1 MASLALSVP
10 DLVVLVAYLV
20 GIAILGSYFRR
31 SSRTARE
38 YMTAAGDLPGW
49 AIGLSI
55 FGTYLSSNTFLGVPG
70 KAYGGDWN
78 AFVFSLSIP
87 VSAWLAVRF
96 FVPFYRRRGEVSA
109 YTHLEQRFG
118 AWARTY
124 AVVCSLGTQL
134 TRMGTILCG
143 TALGVQALTGWSL
156 QTLIIVNGAVVT
168 IYTLLGGIRAVVW
181 TDVVESVILIGGAI
195 ILLVAVL
202 AEMPGGPSQAVTI
215 AVEHG
220 KFGLGGFSLDMRM
233 STFWV
238 VLLYGLFTNLNNVGI
253 DQNYVQRYVIAD
265 SDRAAAR
272 SGSSRS
278 RVPASGDPGWAA

>member
-124 AVVCSLGTQL
+124 AVVCYLGTQL
-134 TRMGTILCG
+134 ARMGTIL
-143 TALGVQALTGWSL
+143 
-156 QTLIIVNGAVVT
+156 
-168 IYTLLGGIRAVVW
+168 
-181 TDVVESVILIGGAI
+181 
-195 ILLVAVL
+195 
-202 AEMPGGPSQAVTI
+202 
-215 AVEHG
+215 
-220 KFGLGGFSLDMRM
+220 
-233 STFWV
+233 
-238 VLLYGLFTNLNNVGI
+238 
-253 DQNYVQRYVIAD
+253 
-265 SDRAAAR
+265 
-272 SGSSRS
+272 
-278 RVPASGDPGWAA
+278 